1 MKCPSCG
8 YGLRKTDLFCPR
20 CGQTTLRATPM
31 TPKAVPDIH
40 LKRADH
46 QLEASRRSGWALSL
60 TVIFV
65 GILIIVAIAGL
76 GVAGIYYGLQDR
88 AQIERQAA
96 EEHYQ
101 KGLEHLGQGELEIA
115 IAEFE
120 LVARLNPQH
129 EYVSEKLSE
138 ARQRLAARPSATPI
152 SHVDAKDVYLSEL
165 RMAQKQGD
173 WPKVFDLAERL
184 LALDPTYHRDEIDEV
199 LFEAFRS
206 NALAMVEQDRLEEAI
221 RLFDRAL
228 ALQPDNAE
236 IARERQLAALYMAAI
251 GYWKADWAKAI
262 ENLSAAYRL
271 SPDYKDVRQRL
282 HEAYVNYGD
291 QLAQKQNWC
300 GAEQQYARAIE
311 IASSQAVN
319 AKRQDSLKRCSG
331 ATPVPSG
338 PTKVSAPSGTYVG
351 RVTEFID
358 IDSNRILIRGRV
370 LNKEAIGVGGV
381 RVQIQAYTF
390 SAVSVTDGVG
400 QFSFDGLNNAVT
412 YTLSL
417 LDRQSVAVDAPGI
430 WGKLTWVHFEEAK

>member
-20 CGQTTLRATPM
+20 CGQTILRAMPM
-31 TPKAVPDIH
+31 RPKTVPDALLKQANH
-40 LKRADH
+40 L
-46 QLEASRRSGWALSL
+46 ETPRRSGWALSL
-60 TVIFV
+60 TVVFV
-65 GILIIVAIAGL
+65 AILMVAAIAGL

-88 AQIERQAA
+88 AQVERQAA

-101 KGLEHLGQGELEIA
+101 KGLEHLSQGELEIA

-120 LVARLNPQH
+120 LVIRLNPQH
-129 EYVSEKLSE
+129 EHVSEKLSE
-138 ARQRLAARPSATPI
+138 ARRRLAARPSATPI
-152 SHVDAKDVYLSEL
+152 SHVDTKAVYLSEL
-165 RMAQKQGD
+165 RMAYKQGN
-173 WPKVFDLAERL
+173 WPQVLDLAERL
-184 LALDPTYHRDEIDEV
+184 LAADPAYHREEIGQA
-199 LFEAFRS
+199 LFDAFYGS
-206 NALAMVEQDRLEEAI
+206 AAAMVQEGRLEEAI
-221 RLFDRAL
+221 RFFDRAL
-228 ALQPDNAE
+228 ALQPGNAQV
-236 IARERQLAALYMAAI
+236 ARERQLAALYMAAI
-251 GYWKADWAKAI
+251 GYWNADWAKAI

-271 SPDYKDVRQRL
+271 SPGYKDVRQRL
-282 HEAYVNYGD
+282 HEAYVSYGD
-291 QLAQKQNWC
+291 QLAQKQEWC

-311 IASSQAVN
+311 LAPSQSVN

-331 ATPVPSG
+331 ATPAPSG
-338 PTKVSAPSGTYVG
+338 PAKSSVPSGTYVG

-370 LNKEAIGVGGV
+370 LNKEAIGIGGV

-417 LDRQSVAVDAPGI
+417 LDRQSLAVDAPGI
-430 WGKLTWVHFEEAK
+430 WGKLTWVNFEETK